1 MADTVLEQLLPR
13 CDVLVDRDTHGAVV
27 PLSRRRGVMVHFD
40 DSSSDRGALSW
51 FRDPEFRLSYNR
63 AYRDDG
69 TRIRITPSVHH
80 AAYHAGVCLPE
91 DGIPTQELG
100 GTTFRYGG
108 ANTGYFGLAITA
120 AANEHI
126 TLEQLDALT
135 TDIAIIFRA
144 AGWSPDD
151 VDDRIVGHDSRAI
164 FNPRD
169 NPKEPQLWGKL
180 GRKIDPTGF
189 NVSDPV
195 IDMGQLREG
204 VRTYL
209 LDPTSPIW
217 AGWPS

>member
-1 MADTVLEQLLPR
+1 MAETVLDALLPR
-13 CDVLVDRDTHGAVV
+13 CDVLVDRTTHGPRVA
-27 PLSRRRGVMVHFD
+27 LGRRRGVMIHFD
-40 DSSSDRGALSW
+40 DSSSDKGALAW
-51 FRDPEFRLSYNR
+51 FRDPDFKLSYNR

-69 TRIRITPSVHH
+69 TRIRITPSIHDT
-80 AAYHAGVCLPE
+80 AWHAGVCLVEAGLPV
-91 DGIPTQELG
+91 
-100 GTTFRYGG
+100 GTVGNGFRYGG

-120 AANEHI
+120 GAHEHI

-169 NPKEPQLWGKL
+169 NPKEPSLWGKL

-189 NVSDPV
+189 NANDPV

-209 LDPTSPIW
+209 YDLTAPIW
-217 AGWPS
+217 AGWPA

>member
-1 MADTVLEQLLPR
+1 VPA
-13 CDVLVDRDTHGAVV
+13 GA
-27 PLSRRRGVMVHFD
+27 
-40 DSSSDRGALSW
+40 
-51 FRDPEFRLSYNR
+51 
-63 AYRDDG
+63 
-69 TRIRITPSVHH
+69 
-80 AAYHAGVCLPE
+80 
-91 DGIPTQELG
+91 GIPTQVLG

-120 AANEHI
+120 GAHEHI

-189 NVSDPV
+189 NRATRSSTW
-195 IDMGQLREG
+195 GSCARACA
-204 VRTYL
+204 RTSM
-209 LDPTSPIW
+209 T
-217 AGWPS
+217 